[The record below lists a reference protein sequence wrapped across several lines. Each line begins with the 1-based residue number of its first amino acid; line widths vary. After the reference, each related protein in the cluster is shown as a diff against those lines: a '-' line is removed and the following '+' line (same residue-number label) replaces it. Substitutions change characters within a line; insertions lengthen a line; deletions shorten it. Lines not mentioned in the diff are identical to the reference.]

1 MRAIS
6 GRRLHE
12 CFGRLCSSWSTSYR
26 LCEKFLR
33 KLLHFFTII
42 LERVSIK
49 IIRRVNWMRTVSIDS
64 KKRIDIVIS
73 PEKEKAVW
81 QNASRPK
88 NLIGTQDS

>member
-1 MRAIS
+1 
-6 GRRLHE
+6 
-12 CFGRLCSSWSTSYR
+12 
-26 LCEKFLR
+26 
-33 KLLHFFTII
+33 
-42 LERVSIK
+42 
-49 IIRRVNWMRTVSIDS
+49 MRTVSIDS